1 MMRDR
6 RRLVVGGIAGLVVA
20 VIVFAWY
27 GVEFGG
33 PPGAASGPSGPRAT
47 AEVTRTTLVET
58 VKVSGT
64 LGYGGATTL
73 AGRGTGTITWLP
85 APGAVVERGQ
95 AVYRVDEKP
104 VPLLYGPL
112 PMYRVLASGVT
123 GPDVRQLE
131 ENLVALGYE
140 GLTVDDSFTGET
152 YKAVVAW
159 QADLGVPQTGRV
171 TPADV
176 VIASGPMRISALA
189 TTLGSPAA
197 GPVLSYTDT
206 TRVVSIDLDV
216 SRQHLVAPGVS
227 AVVTLPNGT
236 TVDGEVA
243 SVGTV
248 ARTTST
254 GGPGG
259 GTTTT
264 VEVTVAVADQAVLG
278 ALDAAPVTV
287 TLEAA
292 RAEDVLT
299 VPIAALLAL
308 AEGGYGVEV
317 IEGSTSRYVAVS
329 VGMFAGGRV
338 EISAE
343 GIVEGTVVGM
353 PAS

>member
-1 MMRDR
+1 MTRDR
-6 RRLVVGGIAGLVVA
+6 RRLVVGGLAALVVA
-20 VIVFAWY
+20 VIVLAWS

-33 PPGAASGPSGPRAT
+33 TPGAASSPPGPRAT

-58 VKVSGT
+58 VKVGGT
-64 LGYGGATTL
+64 VGYGDATTL
-73 AGRGTGTITWLP
+73 AGRGAGTITWLP
-85 APGAVVERGQ
+85 ARGTVVERGQ

-112 PMYRVLASGVT
+112 PMYRVLAGGVT

-140 GLTVDDSFTGET
+140 GLTVDDSFTWET
-152 YKAVVAW
+152 QQAVLSW
-159 QADLGVPQTGRV
+159 QADLGVTQTGRV

-176 VIASGPMRISALA
+176 VIAPGPMRVSALA
-189 TTLGSPAA
+189 TTLGSPAT

-216 SRQHLVAPGVS
+216 SRQHLVAPGVT
-227 AVVTLPNGT
+227 AVVTLPDGT

-248 ARTTST
+248 ARSTSS

-259 GTTTT
+259 GTT
-264 VEVTVAVADQAVLG
+264 VEVVVTVADQAALG
-278 ALDAAPVTV
+278 PLDAAPVTV
-287 TLEAA
+287 TLEAG

-299 VPIAALLAL
+299 VPVAALLAL

-317 IEGSTSRYVAVS
+317 IEGGSSRYVAVS

-338 EISAE
+338 EISGE

>member
-1 MMRDR
+1 MIRDR
-6 RRLVVGGIAGLVVA
+6 RLLVGGLAVVVVG
-20 VIVFAWY
+20 VIVSAWY
-27 GVEFGG
+27 GVDFGG
-33 PPGAASGPSGPRAT
+33 SPGTASGPAGPRAT
-47 AEVTRTTLVET
+47 AQVTRTTLVET

-85 APGAVVERGQ
+85 APGTVVERGQ

-112 PMYRVLASGVT
+112 PMYRVLANGVS

-131 ENLVALGYE
+131 ENLVALGYQD
-140 GLTVDDSFTGET
+140 LTVDDSFTWET
-152 YKAVVAW
+152 QQAVLSW
-159 QADLGVPQTGRV
+159 QADLGIAQTGRV
-171 TPADV
+171 TPTDV
-176 VIASGPMRISALA
+176 VIAPGPMRISALA
-189 TTLGSPAA
+189 TTLGSPAT
-197 GPVLSYTDT
+197 GPVLSYTGT
-206 TRVVSIDLDV
+206 TRVVLIDLDV
-216 SRQHLVAPGVS
+216 SRQHLVAPGVA
-227 AVVTLPNGT
+227 AVVTLPNGA

-248 ARTTST
+248 ARSAT
-254 GGPGG
+254 GGGPSGS
-259 GTTTT
+259 TTTT
-264 VEVTVAVADQAVLG
+264 IEVTVTVADQAVLG
-278 ALDAAPVTV
+278 SLDAAPVTV
-287 TLEAA
+287 ALEAG

-299 VPIAALLAL
+299 VPVAALLAL

-317 IEGSTSRYVAVS
+317 IEGSASRYVAVS

-338 EISAE
+338 EISGE